1 MVLVSSSDIRI
12 RVRVDLQ
19 LKRREHIIQGLE
31 ATVPTPP
38 HSTKIPLSKIS
49 PSQTSDNLPSMGD
62 QSGVD

>member
-1 MVLVSSSDIRI
+1 MVLVSSSDVRI
-12 RVRVDLQ
+12 HVRVDLQ
-19 LKRREHIIQGLE
+19 LKRRGYNYGLE

>member
-19 LKRREHIIQGLE
+19 LKRREHNYGLE
-31 ATVPTPP
+31 ATIPTPP
-38 HSTKIPLSKIS
+38 HSTKIPLRKIS
-49 PSQTSDNLPSMGD
+49 SSRSSDILPSMGD